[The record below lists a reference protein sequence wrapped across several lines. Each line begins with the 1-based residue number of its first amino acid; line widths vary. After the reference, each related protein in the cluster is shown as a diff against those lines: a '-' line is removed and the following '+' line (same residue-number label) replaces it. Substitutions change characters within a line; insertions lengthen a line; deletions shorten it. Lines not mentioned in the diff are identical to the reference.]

1 MGGPINLRTDGVVTE
16 AELNLLSG
24 LTALA
29 AELNLLSGLTV
40 AVQDITFT
48 FAAGASNHCSV
59 TLQAVDA
66 DGEDVAESLIFAVWL
81 SDAAT
86 GIGLAATPPDAL
98 AALTGSVDV
107 GILTA
112 ATALLVQ
119 TKADGS
125 YVLDIND
132 AAGQVFYVAAEIPGC
147 PNSGKVAVSRVT
159 SAADFGT

>member
-1 MGGPINLRTDGVVTE
+1 MPGPINLRTDVTVTE
-16 AELNLLSG
+16 ADLELLTG
-24 LTALA
+24 LTAK
-29 AELNLLSGLTV
+29 
-40 AVQDITFT
+40 VQDITFT
-48 FAAGASNHCSV
+48 FAVGASNHCSV

-66 DGEDVAESLIFAVWL
+66 DGEDVAESLIFPVWL

-86 GIGLAATPPDAL
+86 GIGLAAAAPDAL
-98 AALTGSVDV
+98 AALAGSADI

-112 ATALLVQ
+112 IKALLVQ
-119 TKADGS
+119 TAADGS

-159 SAADFGT
+159 SAADFGS